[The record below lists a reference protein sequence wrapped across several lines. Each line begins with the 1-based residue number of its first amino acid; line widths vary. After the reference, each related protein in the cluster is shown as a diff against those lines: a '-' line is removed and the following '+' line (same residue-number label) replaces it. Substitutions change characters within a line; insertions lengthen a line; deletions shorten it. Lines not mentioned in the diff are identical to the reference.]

1 MFDESD
7 YENIL
12 NNLDAIPDGIFDATS
27 FYEDLKTISNYLEKT
42 DHENQAQKIKMMMD
56 IVNHYHKIE
65 EDKSFSLDEDKVYST
80 TVALIFHLNHIF
92 SGMEEESRI
101 EYWNNIN
108 NDIMPMIRKDSNI
121 MPYWDIE

>member
-121 MPYWDIE
+121 MPYWDVE